1 MTLTDSTRG
10 PATGTISDDPVRG
23 YSDPDTYW
31 TTANIG
37 EAAPSVMTPLC
48 WSLWGPG
55 NELAVMGCWHRF
67 GMLGPE
73 RVQVD
78 PDQNNRLTGIF
89 FGRQAM
95 NIDVIREGVDRFP
108 GLTADDFELG
118 LAGFVHPEPKTFTRL
133 TDHQQALVTELVERV
148 RETHGRRL
156 TEMTEQ
162 QESWWQREVFGG
174 QSGEDPIRR
183 LDGAFDRFVWS
194 VSIHNETRLLVVAAM
209 TGVYQIAAGAD
220 ALALVPSVT
229 SAFGDVAELSMA
241 GDLWRLARGEL
252 DMGAFLE
259 RHGFHG
265 ESEGNPAGRSWREA
279 PNLLEPTLAAL
290 RGRDVDEHPDR
301 RAERAVARQRTA
313 LAELEAK
320 LDASGVDALR
330 EALSQVAISVRET
343 EIGKAAF
350 LRAIDGFRAAAR
362 DLGAQLVG
370 DGRLET
376 VDDVFLFTLDELRA
390 DRGAGVSDAV
400 LAHRRGKIAEYR
412 GYTLPTTFTGM
423 PEPIVKSAERVAIGD
438 VLTGVGASGR
448 AYEGTVRIV
457 RRTEDEDALE
467 PGEVLVCEAT
477 DPSWTPLFML
487 AEAVVIDIGSVG
499 SHGAIVAREL
509 GLPAV
514 LNTGDGT
521 RRLRTGDRVLV
532 DGAAGTV
539 TVIALADN

>member
-1 MTLTDSTRG
+1 MTLTDSVPGATTG
-10 PATGTISDDPVRG
+10 PLCVDPVRG
-23 YSDPDTYW
+23 NSAPDTYW

-55 NELAVMGCWHRF
+55 NELAVLGCWHRF
-67 GMLGPE
+67 GMIGPE
-73 RVQVD
+73 QVYVD
-78 PDQNNRLTGIF
+78 PDQNNRLTGVF
-89 FGRQAM
+89 YGRQAM
-95 NIDVIREGVDRFP
+95 NIDVIREWVDRFP

-118 LAGFVHPEPKTFTRL
+118 LAGFVHPDPKQFTRL
-133 TDHQQALVTELVERV
+133 SDRQQALVAGVVEGV
-148 RETHGRRL
+148 RDTHAERL
-156 TEMTEQ
+156 ATMAEQ
-162 QESWWQREVFGG
+162 QEAWWQREVLGG
-174 QSGEDPIRR
+174 RSGEDPVRR
-183 LDGAFDRFVWS
+183 LDAAFDRFVRS
-194 VSIHNETRLLVVAAM
+194 IGIHNETRLLVVAAM
-209 TGVYQIAAGAD
+209 TSVYQIAAGAG
-220 ALALVPSVT
+220 ALYLVLSVT

-241 GDLWRLARGEL
+241 ADLWRLAQGDL
-252 DMGAFLE
+252 DMDVFIR

-265 ESEGNPAGRSWREA
+265 ESEGNPAGRSWREMSS
-279 PNLLEPTLAAL
+279 LLDPTVAAL
-290 RGRDVDEHPDR
+290 RGRGADEHPDR

-313 LAELEAK
+313 LAEFEAK
-320 LDASGVDALR
+320 LDAAGVTALR
-330 EALSQVAISVRET
+330 EAISQVAMSVRET

-362 DLGAQLVG
+362 DLGAQLV
-370 DGRLET
+370 DEGRLDA

-390 DRGAGVSDAV
+390 DRGAAVSDAV
-400 LAHRRGKIAEYR
+400 LAERRTRIAEYSR
-412 GYTLPTTFTGM
+412 YTVPTTFTGM
-423 PEPIVKSAERVAIGD
+423 PEPIAKSAERAAVGD

-448 AYEGTVRIV
+448 SYEGTVRIV

-467 PGEVLVCEAT
+467 PGEILVCEAT